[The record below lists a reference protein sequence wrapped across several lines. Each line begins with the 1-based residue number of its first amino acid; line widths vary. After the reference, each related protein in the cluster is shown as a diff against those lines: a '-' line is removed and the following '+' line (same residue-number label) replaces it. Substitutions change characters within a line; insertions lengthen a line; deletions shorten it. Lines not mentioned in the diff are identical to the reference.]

1 MDTESKLQ
9 EGIGLHQSGQLQKAE
24 LIYQQI
30 LQVTPE
36 NAEVLHLL
44 GIIAYQVEKYDLAI
58 NLISQAIEITP
69 DQSSFFNNFGLTLQK
84 QEKFGNYTE

>member
-9 EGIGLHQSGQLQKAE
+9 EGIELHRNGQLQQAE

-30 LQVTPE
+30 LQVNPE

-44 GIIAYQVEKYDLAI
+44 GTIAHQVEKYDLSI
-58 NLISQAIEITP
+58 NLINQAIEIDP
-69 DQSSFFNNFGLTLQK
+69 NQSSFFNNLGLTLQK
-84 QEKFGNYTE
+84 R